1 MIDLR
6 GLKVRVETREE
17 CEKLFKMARG
27 QGFKWMNEEELYI
40 MRAQPFP
47 DAIHYHEK
55 REVTWCCDRY
65 NIEAKDIFRIENET
79 ENAWKKRVRLER
91 FYREAPVKLRR
102 ADWNKR
108 KMALEQ

>member
-1 MIDLR
+1 MMLFR
-6 GLKVRVETREE
+6 KK
-17 CEKLFKMARG
+17 KLL
-27 QGFKWMNEEELYI
+27 N
-40 MRAQPFP
+40 
-47 DAIHYHEK
+47 
-55 REVTWCCDRY
+55 
-65 NIEAKDIFRIENET
+65 IENET